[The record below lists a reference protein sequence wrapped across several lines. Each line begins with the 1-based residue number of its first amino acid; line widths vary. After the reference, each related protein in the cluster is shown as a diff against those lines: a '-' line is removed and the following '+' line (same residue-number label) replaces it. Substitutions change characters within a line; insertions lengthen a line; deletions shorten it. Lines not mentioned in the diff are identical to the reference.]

1 MPNHQVLDNITHQN
15 LKVITQ
21 QHPDYG
27 DTQSYSGLILSEI
40 AAAQADYP
48 LFFRQSESSGNFE
61 LVALQGLAE
70 SENLYLDEN
79 GWHAHYLPLSVKRRP
94 FLIGFQNQNGQQ
106 APVVHVDMDSPR
118 ISEEKG
124 ESVFMPHGGQ
134 SGYLQEVGSILN
146 ALHSGHQEVQ
156 DFVGVLQAYK
166 LIEPVDLN
174 IELNNK
180 EKIQIQTL
188 QTINED
194 NLAMLTA
201 EAIYAL
207 HQKGYLK
214 HIYMLIASVANLSK
228 LIEKKNA
235 RLA

>member
-1 MPNHQVLDNITHQN
+1 
-15 LKVITQ
+15 
-21 QHPDYG
+21 
-27 DTQSYSGLILSEI
+27 
-40 AAAQADYP
+40 
-48 LFFRQSESSGNFE
+48 
-61 LVALQGLAE
+61 
-70 SENLYLDEN
+70 
-79 GWHAHYLPLSVKRRP
+79 VKRRP

-156 DFVGVLQAYK
+156 AFVGVLQAYK

-201 EAIYAL
+201 EAIYDL